1 MEPERLPLLSAD
13 ELASEEMRKWREEEE
28 RKHMEE
34 NVMLTAASEK
44 KLTPASTNEEVAT
57 KKTEHSVE
65 PSEEVSKDTKVNE
78 STPSVEA
85 VAEREKQVAER
96 EKQIAALLES
106 IPMRTHDEVKE
117 EEKPKEEEVHEM
129 IKLPL
134 SQNQEGKIAIA
145 MPEATPVFFRTRVI
159 LSPKDQ
165 EVTSISLESIVYV
178 IGRLGV
184 TTCQSFYDSRN
195 EDTGYDVSWILLE
208 LSEESDECE

>member
-1 MEPERLPLLSAD
+1 M
-13 ELASEEMRKWREEEE
+13 
-28 RKHMEE
+28 
-34 NVMLTAASEK
+34 
-44 KLTPASTNEEVAT
+44 
-57 KKTEHSVE
+57 
-65 PSEEVSKDTKVNE
+65 NE

-117 EEKPKEEEVHEM
+117 EEKPKEEEEKEEEKEEEEVHEM